1 MEWYNLDLQNLKN
14 NAQLNNDG
22 LSLSKQLSSDY
33 LYRNLAYA
41 LFVIFFIAA
50 FFISLANANFD
61 FAKILEAQFWIDF
74 TITFGGGMVLKW
86 AFGKYGNYEGHKNEK
101 VIKEIKNIEQTN
113 LIIKERGLLSLLS
126 MYVNFNN
133 HIRKLRAIK
142 NKVFAK
148 INGTFGFRKNKW
160 LKQKEAVIIAEKYL
174 MAEDNSEEKE
184 RLEAELNERNFDI
197 DAYKIRYPYI
207 NESTLKTGFAGRE
220 DEDEKMDFNEYYEL
234 FGKNS
239 LVTILSILI
248 SVLLAISTVVMEEIS
263 LKTFFVF
270 FTRVAMY
277 SVNSYVGFSI
287 GKSAVETVK
296 LNILTTINRFLNT
309 FLEQNKETKVT
320 DLNRLVLA
328 KEQNGGEQEWQ

>member
-1 MEWYNLDLQNLKN
+1 MDLQNLKQN
-14 NAQLNNDG
+14 PQLNNDG

-41 LFVIFFIAA
+41 LFVVFFVAA

-74 TITFGGGMVLKW
+74 TVTFGGGMVLKW
-86 AFGKYGNYEGHKNEK
+86 AFGRYGSYEGHKNKK
-101 VIKEIKNIEQTN
+101 VIQEIASIEKTNLEIKE
-113 LIIKERGLLSLLS
+113 KGLLSLLS
-126 MYVNFNN
+126 QYVNFNN
-133 HIRKLRAIK
+133 HLRKLKAIK

-148 INGTFGFRKNKW
+148 INGSFGRKKNKW
-160 LKQKEAVIIAEKYL
+160 LKQKEAVLIAEKWL
-174 MAEDNSEEKE
+174 MAEDNSEEKFA
-184 RLEAELNERNFDI
+184 LEAELNERNFDI
-197 DAYKIRYPYI
+197 DAYKIKYPYI

-239 LVTILSILI
+239 IVTILSVII
-248 SVLLAISTVVMEEIS
+248 SVLLAISTVVMEEITI
-263 LKTFFVF
+263 KTFFVF

-277 SVNSYVGFSI
+277 GVNSYVGFSI

-296 LNILTTINRFLNT
+296 LNILTTINRFLST
-309 FLEQNKETKVT
+309 FLEQNKTVLTKPI
-320 DLNRLVLA
+320 
-328 KEQNGGEQEWQ
+328 NGGEEQWLQQSEQMTLEH

>member
-1 MEWYNLDLQNLKN
+1 MNLQNLKN

-50 FFISLANANFD
+50 FFISLASANFD
-61 FAKILEAQFWIDF
+61 FTKILQAQFWIDF
-74 TITFGGGMVLKW
+74 TITFGGGMILKW
-86 AFGKYGNYEGHKNEK
+86 AFGKYGNYEGHKNKK
-101 VIKEIKNIEQTN
+101 VIEEIKSIEQTN
-113 LIIKERGLLSLLS
+113 LVIKEKGLLSLLS
-126 MYVNFNN
+126 MYVHFNN
-133 HIRKLRAIK
+133 SVRKLKAIK
-142 NKVFAK
+142 NKIFTK
-148 INGTFGFRKNKW
+148 INGSFGRGKKKW
-160 LKQKEAVIIAEKYL
+160 LKQKEAVLIAEKYI
-174 MAEDNSEEKE
+174 MAEDNTEEKE
-184 RLEAELNERNFDI
+184 RLKAELDERNFDI
-197 DAYKIRYPYI
+197 DAYKIRYPFI
-207 NESTLKTGFAGRE
+207 NESTLKTGFSGKE

-248 SVLLAISTVVMEEIS
+248 SVLLAVSTIVVEEIT

-270 FTRVAMY
+270 FTRVALY
-277 SVNSYVGFSI
+277 GVNSYIGFSI
-287 GKSAVETVK
+287 AKSAVETVK

-309 FLEQNKETKVT
+309 FLEENKNKNLT

-328 KEQNGGEQEWQ
+328 REQNGGEQEWQ

>member
-1 MEWYNLDLQNLKN
+1 MNLQNLKN

-50 FFISLANANFD
+50 FFISLASANFD
-61 FAKILEAQFWIDF
+61 LTKILQAQFWIDF
-74 TITFGGGMVLKW
+74 TITFGGGMILKW
-86 AFGKYGNYEGHKNEK
+86 AFGKYGNYEGHKNKK
-101 VIKEIKNIEQTN
+101 VIEEIKSIEQTN
-113 LIIKERGLLSLLS
+113 LVIKEKGLLSLLS
-126 MYVNFNN
+126 LYVHFNN
-133 HIRKLRAIK
+133 SLRKLRAIK
-142 NKVFAK
+142 NKIFTK
-148 INGTFGFRKNKW
+148 INGSFGRGKKKW
-160 LKQKEAVIIAEKYL
+160 LKQKEAVLIAEKYI
-174 MAEDNSEEKE
+174 MAEDNTEEKE
-184 RLEAELNERNFDI
+184 RLKAELDERNFDI
-197 DAYKIRYPYI
+197 DAYKIRYPFI
-207 NESTLKTGFAGRE
+207 NESTLKTGFSGKE

-248 SVLLAISTVVMEEIS
+248 SVLLAVSTIVVEEIT

-270 FTRVAMY
+270 FTRVALY
-277 SVNSYVGFSI
+277 GVNSYIGFSI
-287 GKSAVETVK
+287 AKSAVETVK

-309 FLEQNKETKVT
+309 FLEENKNKNLT

-328 KEQNGGEQEWQ
+328 REQNGGEQEWQ

>member
-1 MEWYNLDLQNLKN
+1 MNLQNLKN

-50 FFISLANANFD
+50 FFISLASANFD
-61 FAKILEAQFWIDF
+61 FTKILQAQFWIDF
-74 TITFGGGMVLKW
+74 TITFGGGMILKW
-86 AFGKYGNYEGHKNEK
+86 AFGKYGNYEGHKNKK
-101 VIKEIKNIEQTN
+101 VIEEIKSIEQTN
-113 LIIKERGLLSLLS
+113 LVIKEKGLLSLLS

-133 HIRKLRAIK
+133 SLRKLRAIK
-142 NKVFAK
+142 NKIFTK
-148 INGTFGFRKNKW
+148 INGSFGRGKKKW
-160 LKQKEAVIIAEKYL
+160 LKQKEAVLIAEKYI
-174 MAEDNSEEKE
+174 MAEDNTEEKE
-184 RLEAELNERNFDI
+184 RLKAELDERNFDI
-197 DAYKIRYPYI
+197 DAYKIRYPFI
-207 NESTLKTGFAGRE
+207 NESTLKTGFSAKE
-220 DEDEKMDFNEYYEL
+220 EEDEKMDFNEYYEL

-248 SVLLAISTVVMEEIS
+248 SVLLAVSTIVVEEIT

-270 FTRVAMY
+270 FTRVALY
-277 SVNSYVGFSI
+277 GVNSYIGFSI
-287 GKSAVETVK
+287 AKSAVETVK

-309 FLEQNKETKVT
+309 FLEENKNKNLT

-328 KEQNGGEQEWQ
+328 REQNGGEQEWQ